1 MKESEF
7 IELLNL
13 YVDHEIGAEDAKRL
27 EAEVAANPARRD
39 VYRQYCR
46 IQKACTLLADQFQE
60 PALET
65 DALPGRSGAWKWMT
79 IVPAAGIA
87 IAACVAV
94 VLAVRSHISAPDAA
108 GRAASQFAVQEHAT
122 RQADLPA
129 IASDNYSRGLVPVL
143 YVRDFGLNTG
153 TPAPEGLAMAASQR
167 QNDPLAWITRLQ
179 MQSVQP
185 VPAAQADFKPNAELL
200 SPDVRSNRPV
210 SEQQEPIDLVAFRF
224 QK

>member
-60 PALET
+60 PALEK
-65 DALPGRSGAWKWMT
+65 DALPERPAAWKWMT

-87 IAACVAV
+87 LAACVAV
-94 VLAVRSHISAPDAA
+94 VLAVRSHIPAPGAS
-108 GRAASQFAVQEHAT
+108 GRASSQFAVLERAAQ
-122 RQADLPA
+122 QADLPA
-129 IASDNYSRGLVPVL
+129 IAQDNYSRGLVPAL
-143 YVRDFGLNTG
+143 SVRDFSLNTG
-153 TPAPEGLAMAASQR
+153 APASEGLVTAASQR

-179 MQSVQP
+179 MQSIQP
-185 VPAAQADFKPNAELL
+185 VPAAQVDFKPNAELL
-200 SPDVRSNRPV
+200 SPDVRSNRPA
-210 SEQQEPIDLVAFRF
+210 SEQQESIDLVAFRF